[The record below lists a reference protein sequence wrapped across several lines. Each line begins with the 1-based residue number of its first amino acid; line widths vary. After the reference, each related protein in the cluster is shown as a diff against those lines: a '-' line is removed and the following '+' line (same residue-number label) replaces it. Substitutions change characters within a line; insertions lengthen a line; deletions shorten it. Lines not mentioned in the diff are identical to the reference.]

1 LIRRDFDDLIIRY
14 SIKITYSSAILLEI
28 ASFHYESNETVRK
41 EKRRVAEEQLPFL
54 LSILD
59 GQVKNN
65 DGYFVGGAL
74 SWADLTF
81 VGLLDYLNFMM
92 EEDIIEKYENLKQ
105 LKQKVLEV
113 PAIKSWVDKRPQ
125 TEL

>member
-1 LIRRDFDDLIIRY
+1 V
-14 SIKITYSSAILLEI
+14 T
-28 ASFHYESNETVRK
+28 
-41 EKRRVAEEQLPFL
+41 EEQLPFL
-54 LSILD
+54 LRILD
-59 GQVKNN
+59 DQVKNN
-65 DGYFVGGAL
+65 DGYFVGGTL

-81 VGLLDYLNFMM
+81 VALLDYLNFMM

-113 PAIKSWVDKRPQ
+113 PAIKTWVNKRPQ